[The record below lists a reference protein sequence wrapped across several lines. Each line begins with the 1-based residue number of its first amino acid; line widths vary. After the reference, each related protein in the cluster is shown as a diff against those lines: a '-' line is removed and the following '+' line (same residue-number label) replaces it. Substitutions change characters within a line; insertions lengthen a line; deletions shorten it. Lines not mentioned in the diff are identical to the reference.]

1 GNRRQ
6 RAARGG
12 RSPCRLLPPCAA
24 HCRPIFPAM
33 LSVTFLGTSAARPTV
48 ERNVYA
54 MTLVREGETLLFE
67 CGEGTQRQMMR
78 YGVSFALSEI
88 FFTHFHADHF
98 LGVIGLIRTLGLQAR
113 AEPIMLYGPHGAKK
127 VLTQAIQ
134 LGVERIPFQV
144 EIREVK
150 PGEVL
155 GQRAAGNVQRDSYEI
170 HVFKTEHG
178 GGSVGYALRE
188 HERRGRFD
196 VEKARA
202 AGIPEGPLWGKLTKG
217 EPIELADGRKL
228 TADGFVGAARP
239 GRIVAFTGDTRPCA
253 ATVDAAQSADLL
265 IHEATFGEEERD
277 RARDTGHATA
287 KEAAQV
293 ALAAKA
299 KRLVLSHVSARY
311 SLSADELV
319 REAREVFPNAAVAKD
334 GLEVDVPFAEKN
346 SRSDCVES

>member
-1 GNRRQ
+1 
-6 RAARGG
+6 
-12 RSPCRLLPPCAA
+12 
-24 HCRPIFPAM
+24 M

-48 ERNVYA
+48 ERNVSGVA
-54 MTLVREGETLLFE
+54 LVREGETLLFE

-113 AEPIMLYGPHGAKK
+113 VEPMRLYGPRGAKK
-127 VLTQAIQ
+127 VLGQAIE
-134 LGVERIPFQV
+134 LGVERVPFKV
-144 EIREVK
+144 EIEEVK
-150 PGEVL
+150 PGTTLRTTDDGRRE
-155 GQRAAGNVQRDSYEI
+155 GYEI
-170 HVFKTEHG
+170 QVFGTEHG

-217 EPIELADGRKL
+217 EPITLPNGPTFQPSD
-228 TADGFVGAARP
+228 FVGPKRP
-239 GRIVAFTGDTRPCA
+239 GRLVVLTGDTRPCA
-253 ATVDAAQSADLL
+253 AVVDAAQGADLL

-277 RARDTGHATA
+277 RAKETGHSTA

-299 KRLVLSHVSARY
+299 RRLVLSHVSARY
-311 SLSADELV
+311 SISAEELV
-319 REAREVFPNAAVAKD
+319 KEAREVFKETAVAKD
-334 GLEVDVPFAEKN
+334 GMTIEVPFP
-346 SRSDCVES
+346 D

>member
-1 GNRRQ
+1 
-6 RAARGG
+6 
-12 RSPCRLLPPCAA
+12 
-24 HCRPIFPAM
+24 M

-48 ERNVYA
+48 ERNVSA
-54 MTLVREGETLLFE
+54 LALVREGETLLFE

-113 AEPIMLYGPHGAKK
+113 AEPITLYGPHGAKK

-150 PGEVL
+150 PGDTVE
-155 GQRAAGNVQRDSYEI
+155 GRGKGKGEEYDIQ
-170 HVFKTEHG
+170 VFKTEHG
-178 GGSVGYALRE
+178 GGSVGYTLRE

-196 VEKARA
+196 VEKVKA
-202 AGIPEGPLWGKLTKG
+202 AGVPEGPLWGKLSKG
-217 EPIELADGRKL
+217 ETIELADGRKL
-228 TADGFVGAARP
+228 TADGFVGPKRP
-239 GRIVAFTGDTRPCA
+239 GRAIVFTGDTRPCA
-253 ATVDAAQSADLL
+253 SVVDAAQGADLL

-277 RARDTGHATA
+277 RAKETGHSTA
-287 KEAAQV
+287 REAAQI
-293 ALAAKA
+293 ALAAHA

-311 SLSADELV
+311 SISAEELV
-319 REAREVFPNAAVAKD
+319 TEARTVFPESAVAKD
-334 GLEVDVPFAEKN
+334 GMTVEVPFA
-346 SRSDCVES
+346 D